1 MTTAA
6 DAVTSAVSAVVAA
19 VSAETGVPGD
29 EILGRQRLAN
39 HVEARQLVVYLLR
52 VDYEMTL
59 DRIGRLLDR
68 DPSTVLSAV
77 RQTQRRLRLETHLV
91 ETLDEVRA
99 ALRAEDPGKCGDEDP
114 GRPAT
119 SPAGPYTPPPLGML
133 HIPRRRPRRGP
144 GVNRRRLLVLILVLA
159 AVLTAGAVRSR
170 SAGVASGPVVFAT
183 EGVPPSPP
191 LRASAATSP
200 EAPAEPT
207 TATTYPPPAM
217 SAPAVPA
224 TTNAPRSA
232 STSPPVATLE
242 ELGAARPPLLITT
255 TAVPPVTTTKA
266 PRSSRWIPTV
276 ERWRG
281 LVSEHFRPGDVETAL
296 RIIQCESGGDPEAAN
311 SRSSARGLFQHLER
325 YWGPTWHGDKIRGGN
340 RAARAGVGDA
350 DIFDPVAQ
358 TIVAAWLRYKAG
370 GWTHWTCY

>member
-1 MTTAA
+1 M
-6 DAVTSAVSAVVAA
+6 
-19 VSAETGVPGD
+19 
-29 EILGRQRLAN
+29 N
-39 HVEARQLVVYLLR
+39 
-52 VDYEMTL
+52 
-59 DRIGRLLDR
+59 
-68 DPSTVLSAV
+68 
-77 RQTQRRLRLETHLV
+77 
-91 ETLDEVRA
+91 
-99 ALRAEDPGKCGDEDP
+99 
-114 GRPAT
+114 
-119 SPAGPYTPPPLGML
+119 
-133 HIPRRRPRRGP
+133 RRRSRR
-144 GVNRRRLLVLILVLA
+144 RRRLLVLIVVLA
-159 AVLTAGAVRSR
+159 AVLAAGAVRSR
-170 SAGVASGPVVFAT
+170 SAGVASGPVVSAT
-183 EGVPPSPP
+183 EGVPPPPP

-207 TATTYPPPAM
+207 TTTTYPPPATSPLKIPGRPEHPLTTGSA
-217 SAPAVPA
+217 SAPSTQAPSLVTRAPA
-224 TTNAPRSA
+224 
-232 STSPPVATLE
+232 
-242 ELGAARPPLLITT
+242 LITT